1 LQNRNETWQLAGGTL
16 LARPVSVN
24 VSFVSTLTSEDENR
38 IAPVILKAIADILD
52 LVPVAYVLRIDTVD
66 AHVYQISKPSA
77 SESAVV
83 PFVPRGGAKS
93 D

>member
-1 LQNRNETWQLAGGTL
+1 LQNRNETWHFAGGTR
-16 LARPVSVN
+16 LARPVAVN

-66 AHVYQISKPSA
+66 AHVYQISKPS